1 MIEYSA
7 FSVVDISIPHIYLF
21 TTDALEIIDKTKEMN
36 YATLN
41 LSPRMSTNSNS
52 LHDPR
57 FSQQPISSL
66 SKQLKPLEGNYS
78 RLSHFQ

>member
-1 MIEYSA
+1 
-7 FSVVDISIPHIYLF
+7 
-21 TTDALEIIDKTKEMN
+21 MN

-41 LSPRMSTNSNS
+41 LSPRMSTNSSS
-52 LHDPR
+52 LYDPR

-78 RLSHFQ
+78 RLSHF